1 MEREHRRVRRHLGW
15 LIAGA
20 VGVTMLVAAPA
31 ALAVVDT
38 TEPVAPTTTVPAPPP
53 TATTTSPVATT
64 DPSAASEPIGTE
76 PPAASAPADT
86 TGTVDT
92 TEPAASTE
100 PVASEPASSAPT
112 DTSATVATSEPP
124 ASSVEPDC
132 TPLVDGDGPVT
143 VPAGCALPAPSVA
156 ANPSL
161 SPTCG
166 VTVTIVVDR
175 SASVDAGAV
184 RSALTALV
192 DALSGTGATVSLV
205 DFSDSAAQ
213 RIAATELDDST
224 RGAFDGYIGGFSTG
238 GSSNL
243 GAGLATASAGSADL
257 TLVVTDGVA
266 NASST
271 TPDLALTFAADQA
284 NALKGAGS
292 HVFALGVG
300 AADAAGLAA
309 ISGGAAGTDVGT
321 ADYSVGDTGAVA
333 DSLNALATDD
343 CAVVAAADVGC
354 SPSIPTSPTPRRSRS
369 RRPARPTRSARR
381 LPTPR
386 PSRSAG

>member
-38 TEPVAPTTTVPAPPP
+38 TEPAAPTSTTPAAPPA
-53 TATTTSPVATT
+53 TATTSPVATT
-64 DPSAASEPIGTE
+64 DSSAPSEPIATE
-76 PPAASAPADT
+76 PPAATEPADT
-86 TGTVDT
+86 TDTVDT

-100 PVASEPASSAPT
+100 PVATEPASSAPA
-112 DTSATVATSEPP
+112 DTTASVATSEPP

-143 VPAGCALPAPSVA
+143 VPAGCELPAPSVA

-175 SASVDAGAV
+175 SASIDAGAV

-205 DFSDSAAQ
+205 DFSDSATL
-213 RIAATELDDST
+213 RIAADRARRLDREVRST
-224 RGAFDGYIGGFSTG
+224 
-238 GSSNL
+238 
-243 GAGLATASAGSADL
+243 ATSAGSPP
-257 TLVVTDGVA
+257 VA
-266 NASST
+266 R
-271 TPDLALTFAADQA
+271 
-284 NALKGAGS
+284 
-292 HVFALGVG
+292 
-300 AADAAGLAA
+300 
-309 ISGGAAGTDVGT
+309 
-321 ADYSVGDTGAVA
+321 
-333 DSLNALATDD
+333 ATS
-343 CAVVAAADVGC
+343 APGW
-354 SPSIPTSPTPRRSRS
+354 PPPQPRRPTSPWSS
-369 RRPARPTRSARR
+369 PTVS
-381 LPTPR
+381 PTPAVR
-386 PSRSAG
+386 RRTPP